1 MNRNHLGPRAFV
13 CAAGV
18 ALGAAAAH
26 AQSPREFAWR
36 APVQVPAGASV
47 ARIEVP
53 PAALARLQSADARD
67 LRVFNAA
74 GEPVAFALR
83 EPVRANPAP
92 PAPRTR
98 VYEALPLYS
107 AAPGALQ
114 AKGSMQVRIDEAGAQ
129 RSVWVQLGGGDIG
142 SGRKLDSV
150 LFATVNEEQSLGGLD
165 VQAALPANTPVRVSA
180 SSSADLAQ
188 WTALP
193 VRGRLYRFAGA
204 GAPVNTTLE
213 FDAPVKLAGR
223 YLRLDWTGQDGVAV
237 SGVAGILAAPVPPP
251 ARVRAELSTPQPADG
266 GAVEIDT
273 GFRTP
278 LAALALATPNTN
290 ALLPVRILG
299 RSDASQPWRLLGQT
313 VVYRLGPAASE
324 AVNPSVPLHGASALR
339 LRIESTNGS
348 DLARAQ
354 LQAGAE
360 FEPLRLVF
368 VATGAGPFELAAGR
382 ADTKAAALPLDTI
395 AAALGGRKL
404 DDLPAAAVGTGLV
417 QAAGEAGLLARWW
430 PGREAPGRAAVL
442 WAVLIAGVM
451 LLGAVAWSLLRQL
464 KQPAP
469 PRP

>member
-1 MNRNHLGPRAFV
+1 MNRSNRCTCLLSL
-13 CAAGV
+13 CAAGLVLRAGV
-18 ALGAAAAH
+18 AQ
-26 AQSPREFAWR
+26 AQSPREFAWH
-36 APVQVPAGASV
+36 APVEAPAGASV
-47 ARIEVP
+47 ARLDVP
-53 PAALARLQSADARD
+53 PAALARLQSPDARD

-83 EPVRANPAP
+83 EPVRATPAP

-98 VYEALPLYS
+98 VYAALPLYS

-129 RSVWVQLGGGDIG
+129 RSVWVQLGGGEVA

-150 LFATVNEEQSLGGLD
+150 LFATVNEEQLLGGLD

-193 VRGRLYRFAGA
+193 VRGRLYRFEGT
-204 GAPVNTTLE
+204 GAPVNTSLE
-213 FDAPVKLAGR
+213 FEQPVKLEGR
-223 YLRLDWTGQDGVAV
+223 YLRLDWTGQDGVSV
-237 SGVAGILAAPVPPP
+237 SGAAGIFAAPAQPP
-251 ARVRAELSTPQPADG
+251 ARVRAELPAPQAADHG
-266 GAVEIDT
+266 TVEIAT

-278 LAALALATPNTN
+278 LAGLALSTPNAN

-299 RSDASQPWRLLGQT
+299 RNDASQPWRLLGQT
-313 VVYRLGPAASE
+313 VVYRLGAAGSE
-324 AVNPSVPLHGASALR
+324 AVNPPVPLHGASALR
-339 LRIESTNGS
+339 LRIESTNGA

-354 LQAGAE
+354 LQASAE

-368 VATGAGPFELAAGR
+368 VATGAGPFEIAAGR

-395 AAALGGRKL
+395 ASTLQGRKL
-404 DDLPAAAVGTGLV
+404 EDLPAAAVG
-417 QAAGEAGLLARWW
+417 AGVARAPAAGLLARWW
-430 PGREAPGRAAVL
+430 PGREVPDRTTVL
-442 WAVLIAGVM
+442 WAVLIAGVL

-469 PRP
+469 RQP